1 MTLIA
6 NYNQLRKKKIEIMEV
21 ENIKE
26 KLNT

>member
-6 NYNQLRKKKIEIMEV
+6 NYNQLRKNKIKIMEV